1 MAVDE
6 QALTRSIDALT
17 DSLANLDGPPVQTA
31 ATHLAAIVAAAADLL
46 GADSVGILLL
56 DDVGKLRAAASTTA
70 VADRLESAQQQLGV
84 GPGHDSM
91 ARRGTVLVHD
101 LAAEP
106 DYAALVDELAPLRIG
121 GVLSAPIW
129 VEHEVV
135 GNLNLIRT
143 DVHRWSEQE
152 ARATTA
158 YAEVVG
164 RVLAISAQPSK
175 YRPTAWNGRPDAT
188 HSGGEHHAS

>member
-6 QALTRSIDALT
+6 QALARSIDALT
-17 DSLANLDGPPVQTA
+17 DSLPGLAGPPVQPA

-56 DDVGKLRAAASTTA
+56 DDVGRLRAAASTSA
-70 VADRLESAQQQLGV
+70 LADRLELAQQRLGI
-84 GPGHDSM
+84 GPGHDTIS
-91 ARRGTVLVHD
+91 RRSTVLVQSLSD
-101 LAAEP
+101 EPAYAPLAA
-106 DYAALVDELAPLRIG
+106 ELAPLRIG

-129 VEHEVV
+129 VEHDVV

-143 DVHRWSEQE
+143 DAHFWSEQD
-152 ARATTA
+152 ARAAAA

-164 RVLAISAQPSK
+164 KLLGINARPGS
-175 YRPTAWNGRPDAT
+175 YRPIAPDGRPDAT
-188 HSGGEHHAS
+188 NSGGGQHAS